1 MTMRVPMSGGCACGA
16 VRYECSAAPLASFNC
31 HCRDCQRE
39 TGSAFAAIIMVPTAA
54 FRVVRGEPRYFGV
67 KADSGFVTKRAFC
80 AECGSSLFGDP
91 ERVPALRTIRVGSLD
106 DPSGFHPARDIYTAS
121 AQPWDF
127 MNPDLPKSP
136 RLPD

>member
-1 MTMRVPMSGGCACGA
+1 MRVPMSGGCACGA

-106 DPSGFHPARDIYTAS
+106 DPSGFRPARDIYTAS

-136 RLPD
+136 QLPD